1 MQNDSS
7 PMLCPRQQEKLGDIC
22 ISLRYVPTAGKL
34 TVNIMEAKNL
44 KKMDVGGLSGEH
56 THTCVHAETGDGWQ
70 ISFSC
75 WLLWFII
82 WYHPSLSDP
91 FVKVVL
97 QHNGKRL
104 KKKKTS
110 VKQNTLNPYFNESF
124 SFEIPFSQ
132 IQVWTLLSWTTSIFL
147 WRLQL
152 RTKHNTYH
160 LWHLLVLTN
169 HLSCMSLHLVF
180 KLKMPFWGAKTWIL
194 LTAWF
199 EDWQCRMNP
208 AEFGDS
214 LTFPLG
220 PPAVWRSRILNGTKL
235 TQ

>member
-1 MQNDSS
+1 MQNDNAS
-7 PMLCPRQQEKLGDIC
+7 MFCPRQQEKLGDIC

-56 THTCVHAETGDGWQ
+56 THTCIHAETGNWWQ
-70 ISFSC
+70 IWFSC
-75 WLLWFII
+75 WLLWFNI
-82 WYHPSLSDP
+82 WYLPSLSDP

-132 IQVWTLLSWTTSIFL
+132 IQVWTFLMWATSIFL
-147 WRLQL
+147 WHLQL
-152 RTKHNTYH
+152 RVKDDTHCR
-160 LWHLLVLTN
+160 WHMLVLAN
-169 HLSCMSLHLVF
+169 HLSCMSLRLAF
-180 KLKMPFWGAKTWIL
+180 KLKVPFWGLKHESCSGTGNVGWIL
-194 LTAWF
+194 LNLVFYPDFLQDHLQSDTDVYW
-199 EDWQCRMNP
+199 MVP
-208 AEFGDS
+208 S
-214 LTFPLG
+214 LHSQLR
-220 PPAVWRSRILNGTKL
+220 W
-235 TQ
+235 